1 MDQLT
6 GHFAYQLHQQRSA
19 ELTHEAQRRHQRL
32 EGRRGRPPDRHVP
45 MGHLLRIETVLFI
58 RDAPSAVFAL
68 IIPALILVGTGLAI
82 PGMGETLTGGPLEG
96 LTMIQ
101 VYTPAVLT
109 MALATPA
116 LSTLP
121 VIVANYREHG
131 VLRRLS
137 TTPVRAGAV
146 LTAQVVINLAAFII
160 AAALA
165 VLIAA
170 VLFAAPAP
178 RQLLTAAVVLLAG
191 ALAMFG
197 LGMLIAARASTGT
210 AASGIGMLLYFPLLF
225 LAGMWTPGPLM
236 PDLARQIATYTPVG
250 ATSQALSTAWFDTSF
265 PVLQLM
271 VLVTWAGLLY
281 PLAAKTFRWS

>member
-6 GHFAYQLHQQRSA
+6 AHFTSQLHQDRYR
-19 ELTHEAQRRHQRL
+19 ELVQDAQRGRPL
-32 EGRRGRPPDRHVP
+32 PAGRRGRPPDRRVP
-45 MGHLLRIETVLFI
+45 MGHLLRAETRLFV
-58 RDAPSAVFAL
+58 RDVPSAVFAL
-68 IIPALILVGTGLAI
+68 LIPALVLLGSGLAI
-82 PGMGETLTGGPLEG
+82 PGMRQTLTTGPVDG

-101 VYTPAVLT
+101 LYTPAVLT

-121 VIVANYREHG
+121 VMVANYREHG

-137 TTPVRAGAV
+137 TTPVRPGAV
-146 LTAQVVINLAAFII
+146 LGAQVVINLSAFAV

-165 VLIAA
+165 VL
-170 VLFAAPAP
+170 L
-178 RQLLTAAVVLLAG
+178 AAVVFATPTPRQAIAATVTLVLG

-197 LGMLIAARASTGT
+197 LGMLIAARARTGN
-210 AASGIGMLLYFPLLF
+210 AAAGVGMLLYFPLLF

-236 PDLARQIATYTPVG
+236 PDLARQIATYTPLG
-250 ATSQALSTAWFDTSF
+250 ATSQALTMAWFGTGL
-265 PVLQLM
+265 PLLQLT
-271 VLVTWAGLLY
+271 VLIAWTALLF